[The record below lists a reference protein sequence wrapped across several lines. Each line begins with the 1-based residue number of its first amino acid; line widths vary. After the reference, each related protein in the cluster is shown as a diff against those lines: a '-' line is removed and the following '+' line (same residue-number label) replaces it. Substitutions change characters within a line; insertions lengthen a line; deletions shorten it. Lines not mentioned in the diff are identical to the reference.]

1 MDCVIQLQ
9 SPVMEQVEERKIAT
23 MRERLKES
31 VVQQM
36 IDAAQLVMFQK
47 GYESATMQDI
57 ATAAG
62 CAAGTF
68 YLHFKNKE
76 SLFNAI
82 LVRHGRAMF
91 SLVRQNVLT
100 TDDPLEKVR
109 RGIEAQLLYIK
120 KHKDFFRLFF
130 EVNPFRRMER
140 RIQGEARELHAQYQA
155 AELSFLR
162 KAQQRGQIRH
172 DIPAEVLQGF
182 LESACLNLM
191 DDYLQPESPMNL
203 EELINTFWGLLLGGL
218 KGSVNDAK

>member
-1 MDCVIQLQ
+1 
-9 SPVMEQVEERKIAT
+9 MEQVEERKIAT

-31 VVQQM
+31 AVEQM
-36 IDAAQLVMFQK
+36 IDAAQQVMFQK
-47 GYESATMQDI
+47 GYEAATMQDI
-57 ATAAG
+57 AATAG

-91 SLVRQNVLT
+91 AKVRQSIQA

-109 RGIEAQLLYIK
+109 RGFDGQLLYVT
-120 KHKDFFRLFF
+120 KHKEFFRLFF
-130 EVNPFRRMER
+130 QVNPFRRMER
-140 RIQGEARELHAQYQA
+140 RIEGEARELHAQYQV

-162 KAQQRGQIRH
+162 QAQQRRQIRQ

-182 LESACLNLM
+182 LESACLNLI
-191 DDYLQPESPMNL
+191 DDYLQPDSRMSMDD
-203 EELINTFWGLLLGGL
+203 LIENMWGLILGGL
-218 KGSVNDAK
+218 KGSVKDAK

>member
-1 MDCVIQLQ
+1 MI
-9 SPVMEQVEERKIAT
+9 PVMEQVEERKIAT

-31 VVQQM
+31 AVEQM
-36 IDAAQLVMFQK
+36 IDAAQRVMFQK
-47 GYESATMQDI
+47 GYESATMHDI
-57 ATAAG
+57 AAAAG

-82 LVRHGRAMF
+82 LVRHARAVFAMI
-91 SLVRQNVLT
+91 RQSALT

-120 KHKDFFRLFF
+120 KHKDFFRLFV
-130 EVNPFRRMER
+130 EVNPFRRLEG
-140 RIQGEARELHAQYQA
+140 RIEGEAHELHSEQQV

-162 KAQQRGQIRH
+162 QAQQRGQIRH

-182 LESACLNLM
+182 LKSTYMNLV
-191 DDYLQPESPMNL
+191 DEYLQPESTISLENL
-203 EELINTFWGLLLGGL
+203 IETSWGLILGGL
-218 KGSVNDAK
+218 KGSLKDAK